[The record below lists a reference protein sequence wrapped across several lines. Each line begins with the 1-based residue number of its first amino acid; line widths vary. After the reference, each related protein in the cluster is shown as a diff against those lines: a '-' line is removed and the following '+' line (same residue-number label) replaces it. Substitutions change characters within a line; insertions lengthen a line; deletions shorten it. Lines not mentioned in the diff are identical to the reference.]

1 MQRQFELQVGRTDD
15 IDVNNSKDLDRF
27 MRAGAFKVPQKFG
40 YENGRWKPLSEKE
53 VD

>member
-1 MQRQFELQVGRTDD
+1 MLSQYALQVGRTDD

-27 MRAGAFKVPQKFG
+27 MRAGAFRVPPKYDYG
-40 YENGRWKPLSEKE
+40 SLKLLSEKE